1 MAEYWRL
8 QDVECEPKRAHRRE
22 EYCYDFVPCD
32 PPHACLAENTCAE
45 GYTGLR
51 CATCCDVSHQKLEGG
66 ADNPECVHLGDYY
79 YRHGGECEPCPGDT
93 TITWALMAT
102 AALCFAAFAYQLRKK
117 NVSIAILSIGVDY
130 FQVLSIFADTKAD
143 WPASIELVYDYM
155 SFFSFNLNVAKPE
168 CTISLTYEEK
178 WFFVE
183 TVPLFMLATVGGF
196 SLMSAFYMRFVK
208 NKHGFRKVW
217 KFAPMALGMALLLFY
232 YMYLYVSSM
241 SLDVFNCDEIVSMD
255 GESVSDGFQY
265 LRSEP
270 SLRCNTGNTIGFG
283 YGPLAPYAI
292 ATTIGYSVGF
302 PCLLAWIF
310 FADRNHAKIHIDQLL
325 RAQLTGAS
333 YDTNPHFAFRKA
345 FGDLYYR
352 YRPEHWYWMVVIVAR
367 KLAIVLTALLFRKN
381 ATIQMC
387 MILLVMFLA
396 YAAQV
401 RCSPYMSEHERL
413 QVLERFAAEIE
424 TIDKAVLEMNP
435 NAEKDRTFALRE
447 TAHPD
452 AAHQAEVERQASQGA
467 VWEGSDWQA
476 HRRKPLYV
484 FRDEYRRG
492 HIGERELIHAHA
504 KHSVNY
510 LFNYNTVESVLL
522 ACAVLI
528 CNFGIIFESEYMQ
541 GKKAR
546 YQREFLATVTLC
558 VVFGSLF
565 YYFVVCWS
573 EIIGA
578 MYPPLRCNCLS
589 VKTYDDVVDD
599 GDELEIDES
608 GFEMTHNRLHDD
620 AEARRRAEE
629 AQADQSFLTYQQQQE
644 LKRTLALLRKENA
657 ALDRKIEGAKAGAG
671 PAGAPASP
679 PRRAPRAGQH
689 EAMVATGEIE
699 GKTELI

>member
-1 MAEYWRL
+1 
-8 QDVECEPKRAHRRE
+8 
-22 EYCYDFVPCD
+22 
-32 PPHACLAENTCAE
+32 
-45 GYTGLR
+45 
-51 CATCCDVSHQKLEGG
+51 
-66 ADNPECVHLGDYY
+66 
-79 YRHGGECEPCPGDT
+79 
-93 TITWALMAT
+93 
-102 AALCFAAFAYQLRKK
+102 
-117 NVSIAILSIGVDY
+117 
-130 FQVLSIFADTKAD
+130 
-143 WPASIELVYDYM
+143 M

-168 CTISLTYEEK
+168 CTISLTYDEK

-183 TVPLFMLATVGGF
+183 TVPLCMLAIVGGF

-270 SLRCNTGNTIGFG
+270 SLRCNTGNVIGFG

-325 RAQLTGAS
+325 RAQLRGRELRHEPALRV
-333 YDTNPHFAFRKA
+333 PQGVR
-345 FGDLYYR
+345 
-352 YRPEHWYWMVVIVAR
+352 RPVLPLPPRALVLDGRHRRAQAR
-367 KLAIVLTALLFRKN
+367 DRADRAALPQD

-620 AEARRRAEE
+620 AEARRRARRRRRPTR
-629 AQADQSFLTYQQQQE
+629 AFSRTSSSRSSSARSRCSARRTPRSTARSRAR
-644 LKRTLALLRKENA
+644 KRARARPARPRARPA
-657 ALDRKIEGAKAGAG
+657 ARR
-671 PAGAPASP
+671 APAST
-679 PRRAPRAGQH
+679 RRWSRPARSRARPSSSERARAFGGRS
-689 EAMVATGEIE
+689 AAT
-699 GKTELI
+699 T